1 MDYCY
6 GHTKDV
12 KEGINFK
19 EQADNMLLN
28 ELDEYCEHVE
38 KAVQVI

>member
-1 MDYCY
+1 M
-6 GHTKDV
+6 T
-12 KEGINFK
+12 ISK

-38 KAVQVI
+38 KAVQG